1 MALQDGLKKIL
12 IFSNDE
18 NPTRS
23 NKALTDLAKQKAADL
38 QARLARPRPI
48 HSTRTQRRRAIWVWH
63 VRLSARAST
72 ACA

>member
-1 MALQDGLKKIL
+1 MHRWKICLALQDGLKKIL

-38 QARLARPRPI
+38 QARLARPRP
-48 HSTRTQRRRAIWVWH
+48 STPPGPSDAVQDGYGT
-63 VRLSARAST
+63 
-72 ACA
+72 CA